1 MIMIMIEVNFMSSLH
16 ILYRSEIN
24 LNNVAKEGTQTNNK
38 DLLWCVSFIYVFSD
52 IIMSWNQPYGAA
64 VPTFPSPVMYLTQM
78 RTIRVCYQP
87 HRKGS
92 MRIERNWTGHLSINH
107 QGMSSV

>member
-1 MIMIMIEVNFMSSLH
+1 
-16 ILYRSEIN
+16 
-24 LNNVAKEGTQTNNK
+24 
-38 DLLWCVSFIYVFSD
+38 
-52 IIMSWNQPYGAA
+52 MSWNQPYGAA

-107 QGMSSV
+107 QGTGMSSQLASTIKNIKQIFLLAF